1 MKNPVL
7 KFLWIIYIC
16 CVWLPLGILATLLCA
31 IITMIGC
38 SIGSDRVWGFY
49 PGMIWSRFMCLL
61 SWNKVTIKGK
71 ENIRKGQSYVFAS
84 NHTSIYDVFLIY
96 GYIGVP
102 FKWIIK
108 KEIESWPFI
117 GWACKAAGFLF
128 VNRQKGREAFATLQA
143 AKHVFTDGVS
153 LVVFPEG
160 TRTRNGEIGKF
171 KRGAFEIA
179 KAVELPIVP
188 LRIDG
193 GFEVMPYSRL
203 YPCPGPLKLTI
214 LPEVEFTPTDHDDEI
229 LQIEKIRDQIIASK

>member
-7 KFLWIIYIC
+7 KVLWLIYII
-16 CVWLPLGILATLLCA
+16 CVWYPLGIVATILCA
-31 IITMIGC
+31 IVTMLGC
-38 SIGSDRVWGFY
+38 SLGSDRVWGFY
-49 PGMIWSRFMCLL
+49 PGMIWSRFMCCL
-61 SWNKVTIKGK
+61 SWNRVTVKGR

-102 FKWIIK
+102 FKWIMK
-108 KEIESWPFI
+108 KEIATWPFV

-128 VNRQKGREAFATLQA
+128 INRQKGREAFRTLQE

-160 TRTRNGEIGKF
+160 TRTHDGEIAKF

-179 KAVELPIVP
+179 RAVELPIIP
-188 LRIDG
+188 MRIDG
-193 GFEVMPYSRL
+193 GFHVMPYNKI
-203 YPCPGPLKLTI
+203 YPIPGPLTLTI
-214 LPEVEFTPTDHDDEI
+214 LPEVEFHPADHDDE
-229 LQIEKIRDQIIASK
+229 LVQIEAIRENIINI